1 MAKLDAHDI
10 IRTIAESKKK
20 TPVKVYVKGDL
31 NSLDVPSNV
40 ETYFTD
46 NVGVMFGDWA
56 DVEPILKDSSVES
69 YHLENDGRNTGV
81 AMVDINK
88 DYNEKTLEELE
99 DIVYNAM
106 MDNLDEK
113 QDFTPLA
120 EEYEK
125 ILDIIVD
132 IENNL

>member
-1 MAKLDAHDI
+1 MKI
-10 IRTIAESKKK
+10 NKKF
-20 TPVKVYVKGDL
+20 
-31 NSLDVPSNV
+31 NERQV
-40 ETYFTD
+40 EL
-46 NVGVMFGDWA
+46 
-56 DVEPILKDSSVES
+56 LKKI
-69 YHLENDGRNTGV
+69 N
-81 AMVDINK
+81 VDINK

-99 DIVYNAM
+99 DIVYDAM

>member
-1 MAKLDAHDI
+1 MKI
-10 IRTIAESKKK
+10 NKKFNERQIE
-20 TPVKVYVKGDL
+20 L
-31 NSLDVPSNV
+31 
-40 ETYFTD
+40 
-46 NVGVMFGDWA
+46 
-56 DVEPILKDSSVES
+56 
-69 YHLENDGRNTGV
+69 LEKINI
-81 AMVDINK
+81 DINQ
-88 DYNEKTLEELE
+88 DYNENTLEELE
-99 DIVYNAM
+99 NNVYDAM